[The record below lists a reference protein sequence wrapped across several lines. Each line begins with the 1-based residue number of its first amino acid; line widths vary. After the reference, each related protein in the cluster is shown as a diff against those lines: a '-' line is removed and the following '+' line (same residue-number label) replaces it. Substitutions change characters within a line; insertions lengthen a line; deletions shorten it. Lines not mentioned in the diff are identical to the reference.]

1 MLLISILLSILIL
14 DPGSNPDGADTQ
26 KGYYGGFS
34 GYGMSAFEDNV
45 IGNMGQGSYIPT
57 GLQFVYRVTP
67 EIGIGAEFEF
77 TGSMFSS
84 SGEYADSS
92 GHYFD
97 EKYKVYMSNIGL
109 IMKYSISDA
118 VFLRGCIARYS
129 GWNEY
134 YDGYT
139 REWII
144 IDLKSGIGFNLGGGY
159 LMQIFEKQYIG
170 IEGVYHIVSLEQET
184 TGESYGFNHW
194 AARLLLGMGF

>member
-1 MLLISILLSILIL
+1 MLLISLLLSILIL
-14 DPGSNPDGADTQ
+14 DPGSNPDEADTQ
-26 KGYYGGFS
+26 KGYLCWFL

-57 GLQFVYRVTP
+57 GVQFCYRITP

-77 TGSMFSS
+77 TGSMFSG

-92 GHYFD
+92 EQYFD
-97 EKYKVYMSNIGL
+97 EKYKVYMNTIGF

-129 GWNEY
+129 GWSQY
-134 YDGYT
+134 YDGYSG
-139 REWII
+139 EWSN
-144 IDLKSGIGFNLGGGY
+144 IDLRSGIGFNFGGGY
-159 LMQIFEKQYIG
+159 LMQILEKQYIG

-194 AARLLLGMGF
+194 AARFLLGMGF